1 MAIAGCSC
9 NGYLGNTGYPNV
21 KPFGVTSG
29 IYMVPLLAD
38 DGTRNGIDLT
48 AADLGVELLALVNN
62 VDPSKRAYPFLNLK
76 NVTHTEAEANYETA
90 DNGERFKTRDGI
102 KTVSYEVWDVTEQYF
117 NKTAGACVEFGLF
130 LVDNCGNLKGEKS
143 GDTLYPRPV
152 NRASFNS
159 MYIDA
164 VADAGAKVRFEM
176 DYNLVTSDGDQWM
189 IPAAEFGAIKA
200 LELKGLIDVRFTLV
214 DVVSATEFVVDA
226 AFDYGSAVNPLAWK
240 GAVNAN
246 FNLYN
251 VTDAAGITITT
262 VAESATVSGRYTF
275 TVPSVTA
282 TDVVRLGAFKAATTN
297 LMNGYEGIDLTF
309 IYSWT

>member
-1 MAIAGCSC
+1 
-9 NGYLGNTGYPNV
+9 
-21 KPFGVTSG
+21 
-29 IYMVPLLAD
+29 
-38 DGTRNGIDLT
+38 
-48 AADLGVELLALVNN
+48 
-62 VDPSKRAYPFLNLK
+62 
-76 NVTHTEAEANYETA
+76 
-90 DNGERFKTRDGI
+90 
-102 KTVSYEVWDVTEQYF
+102 
-117 NKTAGACVEFGLF
+117 
-130 LVDNCGNLKGEKS
+130 
-143 GDTLYPRPV
+143 
-152 NRASFNS
+152 

-275 TVPSVTA
+275 TIPTVDNS
-282 TDVVRLGAFKAATTN
+282 DVVRLGAFKAATTN

-309 IYSWT
+309 VYDWS